1 MKQDNKFNLNRNLS
15 KSLVLAIVM
24 LALLQIDTAMA
35 QVATTAASKVN
46 HTLNGFLYVVMSVG
60 IVLFTAALVLAGYKF
75 AFVEGTKFADL
86 KGVLIGG
93 VLFGAAGAIAGFL
106 VNGA

>member
-1 MKQDNKFNLNRNLS
+1 MKQESQVKLS
-15 KSLVLAIVM
+15 KSILFLLAVP
-24 LALLQIDTAMA
+24 LLLTDVAFA
-35 QVATTAASKVN
+35 QVAISAATKVN
-46 HTLNGFLYVVMSVG
+46 LTLNGFLYVVMSIG

-106 VNGA
+106 VTGA